1 METLSPL
8 VRDTASVRAEGLRK
22 SYGDVTVLDGVDL
35 EVPRGG
41 VLALLGPN
49 GAGKTTLVNIL
60 TTLIR
65 PDAGTATVLGLDVVR
80 QARLVRR
87 RISVTGQQATV
98 DEELTAREN
107 LVMVAR
113 LLGSGRRAAAERAAD
128 LLERFGLTGAADRR
142 TAEFSGGMRRRLDL
156 AASLV
161 GEPAVVFLDEPTT
174 GMDTRSRQA
183 LWEAVRELAAAG
195 TSVLLTTQYLE
206 EADVLAD
213 RVAVIDRGRITA
225 SGTTAELKGRVGGEW
240 IELTLADGRVERLP
254 GDGTADRLREVLV
267 GRHRDGVRVA
277 GVQVRRPTMDDVF
290 LALTGKGGER

>member
-1 METLSPL
+1 METLSPPAS
-8 VRDTASVRAEGLRK
+8 DTTSVRAEGLRK

-65 PDAGTATVLGLDVVR
+65 PDVGTATVLGLDVVR

-107 LVMVAR
+107 LVMIAR
-113 LLGSGRRAAAERAAD
+113 LLGSGRGAAADRAAD

-213 RVAVIDRGRITA
+213 RVAVIDHGRITA
-225 SGTTAELKGRVGGEW
+225 SGTAAELKGRVGGEW
-240 IELTLADGRVERLP
+240 IELTLADGRVERVP

-277 GVQVRRPTMDDVF
+277 DVRVHRPTMDDVF